1 MIQVKRKEKET
12 AESLIRR
19 FSRRVQQSG
28 VLRQVRKIRFH
39 HAEKSRDKR
48 RNEALYKVDI
58 RKEINRLKK
67 LGKFDDEALR
77 EIKKKMNR

>member
-1 MIQVKRKEKET
+1 MISVKRKEKET

-28 VLRQVRKIRFH
+28 VLKKVRKLRFREE
-39 HAEKSRDKR
+39 EKSKPKR
-48 RNEALYKVDI
+48 REEALYKVKI

-67 LGKFDDEALR
+67 MGKFDDEALR
-77 EIKKKMNR
+77 DIKKKLH